1 MEKLDERMEEL
12 SRLDEKG
19 RIKAK
24 NPYEKSR
31 IEYAEKL
38 LSIAKEY
45 ENRKAGPVKYEG
57 QKEKQDVIRRRNQ
70 TARNMLESNRKKEDG
85 LSVIRI
91 LKSKLWTCIAIG
103 GTLILLLIG
112 VLFVLRFYQGR
123 DIYQTTGTLLNG
135 K

>member
-1 MEKLDERMEEL
+1 MRVKVTDYLRKKTNQ
-12 SRLDEKG
+12 RGLDEKG

-70 TARNMLESNRKKEDG
+70 TARNKGAGM
-85 LSVIRI
+85 
-91 LKSKLWTCIAIG
+91 
-103 GTLILLLIG
+103 G
-112 VLFVLRFYQGR
+112 VLG
-123 DIYQTTGTLLNG
+123 
-135 K
+135 